1 MARKGENIHKRKD
14 GRWEARVIIHRDF
27 SKKAIYKSIYGKTYL
42 EAKHKKETILKN
54 LSLSQSSNSG
64 ENILFESVIVLWL
77 SHVKMKVKPK
87 TYEKYYF
94 LIKKHILPALG
105 NMKLKEFD
113 TQTINKFIYE
123 KSKNGRLDNNGGL
136 SANYIR
142 TITFVITSVIQY
154 INTEKIYPIS
164 LGKISLPQKPQSEVQ
179 VLSRYEQFKLEE
191 YIQHHKTDRTLGI
204 LFSLYTG
211 IRLGEL
217 CALTWDDIDFENKV
231 ISINKSVER
240 LYEKN
245 AKKTLLQIVKT
256 KTPNSN
262 RKIPLST
269 KLYDL
274 LLDYIGKP
282 EDHII
287 SGFKHAFIDPRSIQ
301 YAFEKIICNCNIK
314 KIKFHS
320 LRHTFATRCIEAGMD
335 VKTLSEL
342 LGHSSVN
349 ITLNTYIHS
358 SMDHKRE
365 QLEGMVAFCGQ
376 KNGQYEY

>member
-1 MARKGENIHKRKD
+1 M
-14 GRWEARVIIHRDF
+14 
-27 SKKAIYKSIYGKTYL
+27 
-42 EAKHKKETILKN
+42 
-54 LSLSQSSNSG
+54 
-64 ENILFESVIVLWL
+64 
-77 SHVKMKVKPK
+77 
-87 TYEKYYF
+87 
-94 LIKKHILPALG
+94 
-105 NMKLKEFD
+105 
-113 TQTINKFIYE
+113 
-123 KSKNGRLDNNGGL
+123 
-136 SANYIR
+136 
-142 TITFVITSVIQY
+142 
-154 INTEKIYPIS
+154 
-164 LGKISLPQKPQSEVQ
+164 
-179 VLSRYEQFKLEE
+179 
-191 YIQHHKTDRTLGI
+191 
-204 LFSLYTG
+204 
-211 IRLGEL
+211 
-217 CALTWDDIDFENKV
+217 

-274 LLDYIGKP
+274 LFDYIGKP

-287 SGFKHAFIDPRSIQ
+287 SGFKYAFIDPRSIQ

>member
-217 CALTWDDIDFENKV
+217 CALTWDDIDFENSRGNDASLLDAFNKP
-231 ISINKSVER
+231 IHILIIINLIGVLWKIINFGER
-240 LYEKN
+240 NVVNLFEICFI
-245 AKKTLLQIVKT
+245 TLL
-256 KTPNSN
+256 
-262 RKIPLST
+262 
-269 KLYDL
+269 
-274 LLDYIGKP
+274 
-282 EDHII
+282 
-287 SGFKHAFIDPRSIQ
+287 
-301 YAFEKIICNCNIK
+301 
-314 KIKFHS
+314 
-320 LRHTFATRCIEAGMD
+320 
-335 VKTLSEL
+335 
-342 LGHSSVN
+342 LGG
-349 ITLNTYIHS
+349 
-358 SMDHKRE
+358 E
-365 QLEGMVAFCGQ
+365 QTI
-376 KNGQYEY
+376 Y